1 MRRALLIILLVV
13 LGLLSTSV
21 WRLVS
26 NHKIAKPASQE
37 SEIQAVDNG
46 LSPSLSD
53 SELDTFDQEDF
64 QLQQVLAAKVIND
77 INQGI
82 STDSF
87 NTGNARYDGEWALGS
102 YQMAALGLGQFIQ
115 AYPEF
120 RDEYLPVIQRCA
132 ERITSEE
139 INAFGTAAWGEEGI
153 NSLSSENGHAYL
165 GYVNLALSMLRLH
178 EKDNNFAEI
187 NDQLTETF
195 VRRLKSSN
203 QSIFETYPNET
214 YPADLAA
221 VIASIGLYEQATGL
235 NYEDFLAGL
244 IFQFQQN
251 FVDPQ
256 TGLVFQAVD
265 ASSGNPVDAP
275 RASGTALSAYFMSFV
290 SSELSKTL
298 FLNVAK
304 NQKVQVSGFTGIREY
319 PEGQTGEGDIDSGT
333 LVSGVSPSA
342 TAFTIGGA
350 RLFGERELSQEL
362 YKTINFFGK
371 SPMGEMNGISLLESP
386 LGNAILLAML
396 TANHIEN

>member
-26 NHKIAKPASQE
+26 NHKIVKPASQE

-87 NTGNARYDGEWALGS
+87 NTGHARYDGEWALGS

-178 EKDNNFAEI
+178 EKENNFAEL
-187 NDQLTETF
+187 NDQLTETLI
-195 VRRLKSSN
+195 RRLQSSN
-203 QSIFETYPNET
+203 QSIVETYPNEA

-221 VIASIGLYEQATGL
+221 VIAAIGLHGQAIGL
-235 NYEDFLAGL
+235 NDQDFLAEL
-244 IFQFQQN
+244 TFQFEKN

-265 ASSGNPVDAP
+265 SASGNPIDQP

-290 SSELSKTL
+290 NAELSEKL
-298 FLNVAK
+298 FLSVTTH
-304 NQKVQVSGFTGIREY
+304 QKVQVSGFTGIREY
-319 PEGQTGEGDIDSGT
+319 PEGQAGTGDIDSGT

-350 RLFGERELSQEL
+350 RLFGERELSQAL
-362 YKTINFFGK
+362 YQTINFFGT
-371 SPMGEMNGISLLESP
+371 SPLGEMNGISLLESP
-386 LGNAILLAML
+386 LGNATLLAML
-396 TANHIEN
+396 TAHHIDS